1 MSGLRQLHERVLVF
15 RKPAPGVP
23 PQGAVER
30 LHLSPAPRRT
40 MRTRR
45 FADDLAAALQA
56 NNDES

>member
-1 MSGLRQLHERVLVF
+1 MHERVLVF

-40 MRTRR
+40 TRTRR
-45 FADDLAAALQA
+45 FADDLAAALEV
-56 NNDES
+56 NYDET